1 MKGVFMSIAALSH
14 YHPKFPALSA
24 AGPTVALG
32 LAAWFALVFSMG
44 AREVFVTPG
53 DSPPLALLIAVTAPV
68 VLFLAAFWV
77 SRSLRDV
84 VVAADLRF
92 MTAIQAWRIGGFSFL
107 ALYTYGILPGYFAW
121 PAGLGDIAIGATA
134 PWIIA
139 ALMRERSFIATKSFM
154 AWNLFGILDLVVAVG
169 SGAFGPLFLGGDVLG
184 RATAPMSYLPLVLV
198 PAFFVPLFIILHLIA
213 LSQGR
218 HFAAQS

>member
-1 MKGVFMSIAALSH
+1 MLNAALPH
-14 YHPKFPALSA
+14 DHPESPALSV
-24 AGPTVALG
+24 AGSSVALG
-32 LAAWFALVFSMG
+32 LALWFVLVLSLG
-44 AREVFVTPG
+44 ARDVFVTPG
-53 DSPPLALLIAVTAPV
+53 DRRPLALLIAVAAPII
-68 VLFLAAFWV
+68 LFLAGFWA
-77 SRSLRDV
+77 SHSLRGFV
-84 VVAADLRF
+84 RAADLRF

-139 ALMRERSFIATKSFM
+139 VLMLERSFGGSKTFM
-154 AWNLFGILDLVVAVG
+154 AWNIFGILDLVVAVG
-169 SGAFGPLFLGGDVLG
+169 SGAFGPLFIDGDVLG

-213 LSQGR
+213 LSQAR
-218 HFAAQS
+218 YFAAQRRS